1 MKRICALAIFAAAVL
16 SASAQ
21 TNPAVR
27 TMSLQDCFT
36 EALAHNLDL
45 QIQRYAPKISLYDLY
60 SAYGGYD
67 PTFSLS
73 GQHSYNLSPG
83 GLDPNQLPYPATAT
97 ESDSFRSSIGGALP
111 TGLQY
116 SFAGNIADTYG
127 NTSPTNLFENAG
139 GSISVNLAQPLL
151 KNFWI
156 DGTRLSISVA
166 KNRVKYTEQSLRS
179 QIINTVTA
187 VENAFYEL
195 AYARENVKVQQEALA
210 LAKKQLEDDRQR
222 VELKVLAERG
232 GTIEQDEAQ
241 VASSRASLISAQ
253 FTYAAAQNTLKNL
266 LTDNYVQWHDVEI
279 LPDTPMEAVK
289 QLFDVQDSWSKGLTQ
304 RPDLIQAKLDVEQM
318 GMRLKYSFNQ
328 LFPQLDLIGSYG
340 FNGQSKEFSGVF
352 SQIDEGN
359 APFYSLGAQFSVPL
373 SNVRARN
380 SYKTGKANEQQ
391 ILLRLKQLEQT
402 VMVQI
407 DNSVKQAQSAW
418 ESVDAT
424 RQARVYA
431 EVALE
436 AEQGK
441 YAAGKSTTFVVLQLQ
456 NRVTGARSQEIRAV
470 VNYNE
475 ALTSLAQQEG
485 NTLVRR
491 QIDLKL
497 K

>member
-1 MKRICALAIFAAAVL
+1 MKRICAIAFFAAAIL
-16 SASAQ
+16 SATAQ
-21 TNPAVR
+21 TNSAVR
-27 TMSLQDCFT
+27 SVTLQNCFS

-45 QIQRYAPKISLYDLY
+45 QVQRYAPQVSLYDLY
-60 SAYGGYD
+60 AAYGGYD

-83 GLDPNQLPYPATAT
+83 GLDQNQLPFPATTT

-116 SFAGNIADTYG
+116 NFSGNIADTYG
-127 NTSPTNLFENAG
+127 STSPTNLFENSG

-151 KNFWI
+151 KNFWT
-156 DGTRLSISVA
+156 DGTRLAISVA
-166 KNRVKYTEQSLRS
+166 KNRVKYTEQGLRS
-179 QIINTVTA
+179 QVITTVTA

-195 AYARENVKVQQEALA
+195 IYARENVTVQQQALD
-210 LAKKQLEDDRQR
+210 LARKQLEDDKQR

-253 FTYAAAQNTLKNL
+253 FSHAAAQNALKVL
-266 LTDNYVQWHDVEI
+266 LTDDYARWHDVE
-279 LPDTPMEAVK
+279 LVPAAPMEAV
-289 QLFDVQDSWSKGLTQ
+289 QQRFDVQDSWSQGLAQ

-318 GMRLKYSFNQ
+318 GLRLKYSFNQ
-328 LFPQLDLIGSYG
+328 LFPQLDLVGSYG
-340 FNGQSKEFSGVF
+340 FNGRSKEFSGVF

-373 SNVRARN
+373 SNARARN
-380 SYKTGKANEQQ
+380 SYKSTKAGQEQ
-391 ILLRLKQLEQT
+391 ILLRLKQLEQNI
-402 VMVQI
+402 MVQI
-407 DNSVKQAQSAW
+407 DNAVKSAQSAW

-424 RQARVYA
+424 RQARIYA

-441 YAAGKSTTFVVLQLQ
+441 YAAGKSTTFTVLQLQ
-456 NRVTGARSQEIRAV
+456 SRLTSARSQEIRSLA
-470 VNYNE
+470 NYNE
-475 ALTSLAQQEG
+475 ALTNLARQEG
-485 NTLVRR
+485 STLERR
-491 QIDLKL
+491 QIDFKA